1 MSQFA
6 GGAADKLAVEIEAPY
21 DAVIESLQQLGFSV
35 DSINPRQL
43 DRFRDRLAPSGY
55 KDDRCNA
62 LMLANSLRTDAHS

>member
-43 DRFRDRLAPSGY
+43 DRF
-55 KDDRCNA
+55 
-62 LMLANSLRTDAHS
+62 